1 MRWIVTD
8 DIYVET
14 WRRLLEFANIELT
27 LEEIARRHSPPAT
40 KSARQN
46 YSKQASQARV
56 CVLQAKEYFDAARS
70 STLFTSPNHAYY
82 GAVALASLM
91 LLVLGDGT
99 KSLDYLR
106 TDNRNNHHGLNLSN
120 GCSSRTATE
129 GFTLLEQTQA
139 EVLQHGHFGNWYRVL
154 PERGNVYANIRKSQG
169 QGETASVNYLPAG
182 GYNVPSYQSIQGQ
195 KFSILSLL
203 KYLPDLDS
211 ELLRFG
217 LATSRSR
224 TTHEISAAADG
235 EVVHTWRI
243 HGCRTSEERDELL
256 SKFSVVPRY
265 SDALSCIGTDDTTG
279 GIVRLAFRTPAA
291 IGFTWPPCRETLSHD
306 TISYADAPETHE
318 VVDLYLVAYQLSMLS
333 RYYPDI
339 WVSFIESHCKGAKL
353 VERATELLIKKLPIL
368 VLSMLSTEETVISTH
383 RAPWK

>member
-27 LEEIARRHSPPAT
+27 LEEIARRHGTPTA
-40 KSARQN
+40 KSAKQN
-46 YSKQASQARV
+46 YLKQATQARV
-56 CVLQAKEYFDAARS
+56 CILQAKEYFDAARS

-82 GAVALASLM
+82 GAIALASLM

-106 TDNRNNHHGLNLSN
+106 TDSRNNHHGLNLSN

-129 GFTLLEQTQA
+129 GFTLLEQTQV
-139 EVLQHGHFGNWYRVL
+139 EILQHGHFGNWYRVL
-154 PERGNVYANIRKSQG
+154 PTRGKVYANIRRSQG

-182 GYNVPSYQSIQGQ
+182 GYNVPSYPSVQGQ
-195 KFSILSLL
+195 KYSILSLL

-217 LATSRSR
+217 LAAPRSR
-224 TTHEISAAADG
+224 TTHEIRTAHDG
-235 EVVHTWRI
+235 EVVHEWRI
-243 HGCRTSEERDELL
+243 HGCRTTQERDELL
-256 SKFSVVPRY
+256 SKFSVVSRY
-265 SDALSCIGTDDTTG
+265 SDALSCIGTDGTTG
-279 GIVRLAFRTPAA
+279 GIVRLAFRAPAE

-318 VVDLYLVAYQLSMLS
+318 VVDLYLIAYQLSMLS
-333 RYYPDI
+333 RYYPDV

-368 VLSMLSTEETVISTH
+368 VLSMLSAEETVVSTH
-383 RAPWK
+383 RPPWK